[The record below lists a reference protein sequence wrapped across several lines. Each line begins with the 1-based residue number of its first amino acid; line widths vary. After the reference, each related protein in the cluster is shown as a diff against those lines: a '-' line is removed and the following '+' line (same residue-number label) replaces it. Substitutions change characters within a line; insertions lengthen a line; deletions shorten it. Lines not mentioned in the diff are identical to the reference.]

1 MTFQFVNLKMH
12 GMGIAE
18 RKHRQKQ
25 ALRERILEAS
35 RAIVMREGFAA
46 LSMRKIADAIEY
58 SPATLYLH
66 FESRDDIARA
76 LCAEGYEQLLASLAP
91 HAQIAE
97 PEKRLRAIAHAYVAF
112 GLANRETYRLIFM
125 EDPSYAD
132 AALGGS
138 SGGGVTNGAAD
149 VPEAAAEAST
159 GDAGDAAFHL
169 LIDAIDALKAAGRVP
184 APADSRTWVEAL
196 WATLHGIVAL
206 TLTCPV
212 YPQSPVE
219 KLVDTAIDA
228 WFGASGAKR
237 SRKVAEAKAADAN
250 AQMNARAGSPS
261 EANAAAP
268 AKRSRKAS
276 A

>member
-1 MTFQFVNLKMH
+1 MH
-12 GMGIAE
+12 DMGIAE

-76 LCAEGYEQLLASLAP
+76 LCAEGYDQLLASLAP

-97 PEKRLRAIAHAYVAF
+97 PQARLRAIAHAYVAF

-125 EDPSYAD
+125 EDPSYTD
-132 AALGGS
+132 SALGGALAGGAS
-138 SGGGVTNGAAD
+138 SEAGPAA
-149 VPEAAAEAST
+149 VAAEGANPE
-159 GDAGDAAFHL
+159 AGDAAFRL
-169 LIDAIDALKAAGRVP
+169 LIDSIEELKAAGRVS
-184 APADSRTWVEAL
+184 ASAVSQTWVEAL

-212 YPQSPVE
+212 YPHSPVE
-219 KLVDTAIDA
+219 KLVDAAIDA
-228 WFGASGAKR
+228 WFGAPDAQR
-237 SRKVAEAKAADAN
+237 SR
-250 AQMNARAGSPS
+250 RA
-261 EANAAAP
+261 
-268 AKRSRKAS
+268 
-276 A
+276 

>member
-1 MTFQFVNLKMH
+1 VNGVQFNLTFQFVNRKMH
-12 GMGIAE
+12 DMGIAE

-25 ALRERILEAS
+25 ALRERILDAS
-35 RAIVMREGFAA
+35 REIVMREGFAA
-46 LSMRKIADAIEY
+46 LSMRKIAEAIEY

-76 LCAEGYEQLLASLAP
+76 LCAEGYEQLLADIAP

-97 PEKRLRAIAHAYVAF
+97 PQARLRAIAHAYVAF

-138 SGGGVTNGAAD
+138 AAGGASNEEGDVAAL
-149 VPEAAAEAST
+149 PAQAANP
-159 GDAGDAAFHL
+159 DAGNAAFAL
-169 LIDAIDALKAAGRVP
+169 LIGAIDELKAAGRVS
-184 APADSRTWVEAL
+184 ASADSGTLVEAL
-196 WATLHGIVAL
+196 WATWHGIVAL
-206 TLTCPV
+206 ALTCPV

-228 WFGASGAKR
+228 WFGAPDAKLSPR
-237 SRKVAEAKAADAN
+237 AAGGTPSRTTAKTQAAEEK
-250 AQMNARAGSPS
+250 AQMNAQAD
-261 EANAAAP
+261 
-268 AKRSRKAS
+268 
-276 A
+276 